1 MHTLCLESSVEQCR
15 KQYRYFCDCAR
26 FARAVVLSAQ
36 IEVWDKEAV
45 GNDKMIGGITTSF
58 MGWIGKGSFDGDLDL
73 KDDKVRA
80 TVR

>member
-1 MHTLCLESSVEQCR
+1 MHLCEVGM
-15 KQYRYFCDCAR
+15 
-26 FARAVVLSAQ
+26 RACVSCAQ

-80 TVR
+80 SPW